1 MIVSENFE
9 KEQNLQKIF
18 IDFTILL
25 NERFSQIGKKLDSI
39 SEDTIRFLFCHAC
52 TQNGIK
58 PNKITLEEKGNFD
71 CAGSEELEL
80 DMHIEENAII
90 PSIAAEFKYH
100 RQEGSTQAK
109 FDWAGNLIRDFNRLK
124 KSKCSEKRLSVYVAS
139 PQMQDV
145 YKKRKDWGSF
155 MNELMSFPEGE
166 KRKFSLPSKAST
178 TFREKTKLDKNSTE
192 YFTETDIVCR
202 FSKELAS
209 GNNGEE
215 KFALRI
221 FEILN

>member
-1 MIVSENFE
+1 MSENFE
-9 KEQNLQKIF
+9 KEMNLQKIF
-18 IDFTILL
+18 SDFEIVL
-25 NERFSQIGKKLDSI
+25 NERFSKIGKTHDSI
-39 SEDTIRFLFCHAC
+39 SEDTIRYLFFYAC
-52 TQNGIK
+52 IQNGIK
-58 PNKITLEEKGNFD
+58 PNEIILEEKGNFD

-80 DMHIEENAII
+80 DMHIEKNAII
-90 PSIAAEFKYH
+90 PSIAIEFKYH

-139 PQMQDV
+139 PQMQAK

-166 KRKFSLPSKAST
+166 KRNFSLPDEASK
-178 TFREKTKLDKNSTE
+178 TFREKTKLAKNSTE
-192 YFTETDIVCR
+192 YFTNAEIICR
-202 FSKELAS
+202 FSKELA
-209 GNNGEE
+209 GNN
-215 KFALRI
+215 ALRI

>member
-1 MIVSENFE
+1 MPEKLE
-9 KEQNLQKIF
+9 KELNLQKIF
-18 IDFTILL
+18 IDFAILL
-25 NERFSQIGKKLDSI
+25 NDRFSKIGESLDSI
-39 SEDTIRFLFCHAC
+39 SEDTIRYLFFYAC

-80 DMHIEENAII
+80 DMHIEKNAII

-166 KRKFSLPSKAST
+166 KRKFSLPEGVST
-178 TFREKTKLDKNSTE
+178 TFKEKTKTAKNSTE

-202 FSKELAS
+202 FSKELVS

>member
-1 MIVSENFE
+1 MPEKLE
-9 KEQNLQKIF
+9 KELNLQKIF
-18 IDFTILL
+18 IDFAILL
-25 NERFSQIGKKLDSI
+25 NDRFSNPSDELNQI
-39 SEDTIRFLFCHAC
+39 SEDTIRYLFFYAC

-58 PNKITLEEKGNFD
+58 PNEITLEEKGNFD

-124 KSKCSEKRLSVYVAS
+124 KSKRGEKRLSIYIAS
-139 PQMQDV
+139 PQMQAK

-166 KRKFSLPSKAST
+166 KRNFSLPEGVST
-178 TFREKTKLDKNSTE
+178 TFKEKTKLAKNSTE

-209 GNNGEE
+209 GNNDEE

>member
-1 MIVSENFE
+1 MSENFE
-9 KEQNLQKIF
+9 KEMNLQKIF
-18 IDFTILL
+18 IDFAILL
-25 NERFSQIGKKLDSI
+25 NERFSNPSDELNQI
-39 SEDTIRFLFCHAC
+39 SEDTIRYLFFYAC

-58 PNKITLEEKGNFD
+58 PNEIDLEEKGTFD
-71 CAGSEELEL
+71 CTGSEELEL
-80 DMHIEENAII
+80 DMHIKENAII
-90 PSIAAEFKYH
+90 PSIAIEFKYH

-139 PQMQDV
+139 PQMQNE
-145 YKKRKDWGSF
+145 YKKRTDWGAF

-166 KRKFSLPSKAST
+166 KRKFSLPSEASA
-178 TFREKTKLDKNSTE
+178 TFREKTKLAKNSTE

-209 GNNGEE
+209 GNNDEE

-221 FEILN
+221 FEIL